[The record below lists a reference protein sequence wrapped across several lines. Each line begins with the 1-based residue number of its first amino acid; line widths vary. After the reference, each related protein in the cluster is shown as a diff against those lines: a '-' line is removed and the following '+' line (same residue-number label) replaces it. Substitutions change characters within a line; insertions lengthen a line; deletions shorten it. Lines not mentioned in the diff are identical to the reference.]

1 MGCDG
6 ICYLKLLGLLIL
18 NSIFSLYLLLQ
29 NKTMLR
35 GGYCWITQMMLI
47 FVLSYLP
54 SFLQADLF
62 FYREPEESKE
72 QQEEETA
79 PAADY
84 DYGAAAIAGAS
95 DQWGGQISDAQWAG
109 DAVAPAIP
117 AVPAVGWTPDAG
129 GCCFAF

>member
-1 MGCDG
+1 
-6 ICYLKLLGLLIL
+6 
-18 NSIFSLYLLLQ
+18 
-29 NKTMLR
+29 
-35 GGYCWITQMMLI
+35 MMLI

-54 SFLQADLF
+54 FLLQADLF

-95 DQWGGQISDAQWAG
+95 DKWGGQISDAQWAV
-109 DAVAPAIP
+109 DAVAPAILLL
-117 AVPAVGWTPDAG
+117 VELQMQVGGVVLWGSVFSGFCLPQVYYLKTDLS
-129 GCCFAF
+129 